1 MEMADAGG
9 DVTWRCRGCTT
20 KFKVG
25 MGEGGA
31 LEMTAWYCFGDL
43 LHVGR
48 YWEWLVRRE
57 VANLGK
63 GKRNSEYWFPAGRSI
78 PDFAVE

>member
-1 MEMADAGG
+1 
-9 DVTWRCRGCTT
+9 
-20 KFKVG
+20 
-25 MGEGGA
+25 
-31 LEMTAWYCFGDL
+31 MTAWYCFGDL